1 MKVGNQTSI
10 SKIASVCRMMG
21 LRVREFHL
29 FEVTYIKFGKQDSD
43 SVVPLGDEALS
54 VVIHPF
60 ALE

>member
-1 MKVGNQTSI
+1 M
-10 SKIASVCRMMG
+10 
-21 LRVREFHL
+21 REFHL